1 MTASRPALSNP
12 QPDASPEAGNLRAA
26 LLMIGAMA
34 LFAFEDAAIK
44 ALTVGVPVGQVI
56 VMIGAL
62 GCVTFWAL
70 LARDGGRLFTRD
82 MRHPVFLLRAGGEMV
97 GTLGF
102 VSALALT
109 PLASASA
116 ILQTLPL
123 ALVLGAAVFL
133 GERVGWRRW
142 LAIGAGFAGVLLIV
156 RPGGAG
162 FQPLSLLALIGVIGL
177 AARDLATRR
186 MPRHIPSHQLS
197 AAAYGILVPSG
208 LILAALQST
217 PFVALTVPE
226 TGLLAVSWI
235 VGVLGYAAMVL
246 ATRVGEA
253 STIAPLRYTRLVFTL
268 ILAVAI
274 FGERP
279 DAATLIGAAI
289 ICAAGVFAMWRELV
303 LKRAARRV

>member
-1 MTASRPALSNP
+1 MITRRLTPSSGSAQAAA
-12 QPDASPEAGNLRAA
+12 DAGNLRAV
-26 LLMIGAMA
+26 LLMTIAMA
-34 LFAFEDAAIK
+34 LFALEDAAIK
-44 ALTVGVPVGQVI
+44 ILTVRLPVGQI
-56 VMIGAL
+56 IAMIGAL
-62 GCVTFWAL
+62 GCLTFWAL
-70 LARDGGRLFTRD
+70 LAREGGRLVTRD

-116 ILQTLPL
+116 ILQALPL
-123 ALVLGAAVFL
+123 ALVLGAALFL

-142 LAIGAGFAGVLLIV
+142 LAIAAGFAGVLLIV
-156 RPGGAG
+156 RPGTAG
-162 FQPLSLLALIGVIGL
+162 FEPLSLLALVGVIGL

-208 LILAALQST
+208 LVLAALQGT
-217 PFVALTVPE
+217 PFVMLDRAEALA
-226 TGLLAVSWI
+226 LAFCWI

-253 STIAPLRYTRLVFTL
+253 SLIAPLRYTRLVFTL
-268 ILAVAI
+268 ILAVVV

-279 DAATLIGAAI
+279 DAPTLIGAAI
-289 ICAAGVFAMWRELV
+289 ICGAGVFAMWREIV
-303 LKRAARRV
+303 QTRARRP